1 MGDNKLYN
9 ALLKSQEA
17 RRKSGSTTLD
27 EPALDPEELV
37 RRPLEG
43 SDARKPGARRMGV
56 DDDGYPPTIY
66 DSSVSLELIE
76 NPKPWREDQLR
87 ERKIISPGMAN
98 KAVLDAYRQLRIQLR
113 NQASGQRSTILYSS
127 LGNGETSALTAFN
140 LAAAFA
146 LDSGTSAL
154 LIDCNPYG
162 SDLQYLVSSKMDK
175 GITDYVL
182 DSSLPVSSIL
192 YPSGIDRLTVIPA
205 GTQVASAVEL
215 YASTRMRDLVTE
227 LQNRYMDRCII
238 LNAPP
243 FRESTESRIL
253 VRFASQV
260 VFGVPFGCVTQEE
273 IVDSVESLGS
283 NKFSGVVFQE

>member
-17 RRKSGSTTLD
+17 RRRSRNTTVD
-27 EPALDPEELV
+27 EPAIDTDEYI
-37 RRPLEG
+37 RRPVEG
-43 SDARKPGARRMGV
+43 SDPRKPGSVHV
-56 DDDGYPPTIY
+56 DMDDGGYPPTIY
-66 DSSVSLELIE
+66 DASVSLELID
-76 NPKPWREDQLR
+76 NPKPWRMDQLR
-87 ERKIISPGMAN
+87 ERKIIFPGMSN
-98 KAVLDAYRQLRIQLR
+98 KSVMDAYRELRIQLR
-113 NQASGQRSTILYSS
+113 NQSGGQRSTILYSS
-127 LGNGETSALTAFN
+127 LGNGECSALTAFN

-162 SDLQYLVSSKMDK
+162 SDLQHLVSSKMGK
-175 GITDYVL
+175 GITDYVQ
-182 DSSLPVSSIL
+182 DSSLAVSDIL

-215 YASTRMRDLVTE
+215 YASTRMRDLLAE

-253 VRFASQV
+253 VRFANQV
-260 VFGVPFGCVTQEE
+260 VFGVPFGCVTQED

>member
-17 RRKSGSTTLD
+17 RRRSRNAKLD
-27 EPALDPEELV
+27 DPVIETDEYIRSPV
-37 RRPLEG
+37 EG
-43 SDARKPGARRMGV
+43 SDPRKPGTVHLGI
-56 DDDGYPPTIY
+56 DDGGYPPTIY
-66 DSSVSLELIE
+66 DASVSLELIE
-76 NPKPWREDQLR
+76 NPNPWRNDQLR
-87 ERKIISPGMAN
+87 ERKIIYPGMAN
-98 KAVLDAYRQLRIQLR
+98 KPVMDAYRELRIQLR
-113 NQASGQRSTILYSS
+113 NQSGGQRSTILYSS
-127 LGNGETSALTAFN
+127 LGTGDTSVLTAFN

-162 SDLQYLVSSKMDK
+162 SDLQHLVSTSMDK
-175 GITDYVL
+175 GVTDYVM

-192 YPSGIDRLTVIPA
+192 YPSGIGRLTVIPA

-215 YASTRMRDLVTE
+215 YSSTRMRDLLLE
-227 LQNRYMDRCII
+227 LQNRYLDRCII

-253 VRFASQV
+253 VRFANQV
-260 VFGVPFGCVTQEE
+260 VFGVPFGRVTQED

>member
-17 RRKSGSTTLD
+17 RRKSRDTAVD
-27 EPALDPEELV
+27 EPVMEPGEPV
-37 RRPLEG
+37 RRQVQG
-43 SDARKPGARRMGV
+43 SDPRKPGPIPMDMDEG
-56 DDDGYPPTIY
+56 GYPPTIY
-66 DSSVSLELIE
+66 DSSVSLELID
-76 NPKPWREDQLR
+76 NPKPWRKDQLR
-87 ERKIISPGMAN
+87 ERKIIYPGMAN
-98 KAVLDAYRQLRIQLR
+98 KPVMDAYRELRIQLR
-113 NQASGQRSTILYSS
+113 NQSGGQRSTILYSS
-127 LGNGETSALTAFN
+127 LGNDETSVLTAFN

-162 SDLQYLVSSKMDK
+162 SDLQHLVSSTMEK

-182 DSSLPVSSIL
+182 DASLPVSSIL
-192 YPSGIDRLTVIPA
+192 YPSGVDRLTVIPA

-215 YASTRMRDLVTE
+215 YASTRMRDLLME

-243 FRESTESRIL
+243 FRDSTESRIL
-253 VRFASQV
+253 VRFANQV
-260 VFGVPFGCVTQEE
+260 VFGVPFGSVTQED
-273 IVDSVESLGS
+273 IVESVESLGS